1 MTTITFYNRGKGL
14 NIDITNRCPL
24 ECPRCDRQTYFKR
37 KGIPVHGGDVSLD
50 DIRKLAK
57 HFIRF
62 NFCGQVSDPVHHPKF
77 IEILKHLY
85 DNKVGATIH
94 NASSAKSKSWYIKAF
109 KANPDAKWV
118 FGIDGLPEE
127 SCLYRINQD
136 GEKLFNI
143 MLESKNHLNKPP
155 YWQFIVF
162 SYNEKNLDKAK
173 KMAEDNGLGFIT
185 TISSRW
191 NHKDDPYRPSEKF
204 KLGHTRI

>member
-1 MTTITFYNRGKGL
+1 M
-14 NIDITNRCPL
+14 
-24 ECPRCDRQTYFKR
+24 
-37 KGIPVHGGDVSLD
+37 SLD